1 MEGGG
6 EGDRNHV
13 DASHITHKGY
23 AKKTMKPLE

>member
-6 EGDRNHV
+6 GRNHV
-13 DASHITHKGY
+13 DASHKTHKGY